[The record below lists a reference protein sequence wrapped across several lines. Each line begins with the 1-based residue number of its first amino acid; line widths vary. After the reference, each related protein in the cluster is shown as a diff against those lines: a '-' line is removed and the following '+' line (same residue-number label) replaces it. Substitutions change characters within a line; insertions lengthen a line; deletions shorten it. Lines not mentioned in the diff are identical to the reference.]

1 MKSFLDD
8 RQNVASC
15 ANGKGKVTKGSQ
27 FQPISTGIRT
37 SKMSGAGTASAGD
50 ATAEVVQNQD
60 GDPNAPKVEFIRD
73 GDIVRQIVVT
83 FGDQKVEI
91 DCQY

>member
-8 RQNVASC
+8 RQNLSNC
-15 ANGKGKVTKGSQ
+15 PTGKGKVTSGTQ

-37 SKMSGAGTASAGD
+37 SQLSTSNRKDGN
-50 ATAEVVQNQD
+50 ATAETVGKQD
-60 GDPNAPKVEFIRD
+60 DPNAPKVEFIRD
-73 GDIVRQIVVT
+73 GDLVTQIVVT